1 MANTPVTREQLLT
14 NFRQLP
20 VAVTANNGAMI
31 IGPDYAFHAPSGA
44 GDIGQYTG
52 AALTGAWPGLGTGE
66 VVDLSSVTALITS
79 GIVKYYADTDT
90 TPDAT
95 EGTQYSALTPNQ
107 IIHNA
112 GATVWTGSG
121 FSGFLNAPVAI
132 GDYILLDD
140 KVGNTLQTTVIG
152 FGYISGIPKILILKD
167 SLPSTLQ
174 GSGTKFFDVTVG
186 QITDVSVPFSAISGT
201 LTTVTIAASLTTITP
216 RLGAAYPVIGG
227 TLFDG
232 TVLSETSVTYKALA
246 SGIVNTV
253 TTVSVVAD
261 LPTYFTGFTDPSSG
275 LGFAVYRALSPV
287 VVNTAPVPVKFVAV
301 SADTLGAYTTAAN
314 LIRYRNDFSTLAIL
328 SSDPSIVA
336 VFKALVDFRNANN
349 LSTEFFVSEPI
360 PSQVQVGTST
370 IASIDATLTP
380 GQERTFHVASGSP
393 FASAVTGDTILWFSG
408 GVYIPFVIQSVIS
421 AQAASTTTAVPGAPY
436 TNQTIQVWH
445 NQTAASRAAAFITA
459 AQGFGDSAINFLF
472 PDTLY
477 WNGTLVS
484 STLLSAALA
493 GMRSYT
499 APQQALTHADLEAG
513 WDVGPT
519 TASMAGY
526 IPQMAAGGVFCLG
539 IDDNLLSAILQAV
552 TTDPSTPQTA
562 FEVYVAN
569 VQFAAA
575 YIIRQLNQFVGIY
588 RTTPNLLN
596 VLQNAAQAAVVALQS
611 ASIQNVQSIGPIITS
626 GTIGAPYYDLN
637 NGGTVIVPV
646 TLVING
652 VLTVVQALSIQVVQ
666 S

>member
-44 GDIGQYTG
+44 GDIGQYTA
-52 AALTGAWPGLGTGE
+52 AALTAAWPGLGVGE

-79 GIVKYYADTDT
+79 GIVKYYGDTAGS
-90 TPDAT
+90 PGAGQ
-95 EGTQYSALTPNQ
+95 GTQAGALTPNQ
-107 IIHNA
+107 IKHNA

-132 GDYILLDD
+132 GDYVFLDD
-140 KVGNTLQTTVIG
+140 KAGHTLQTTVIG
-152 FGYISGIPKILILKD
+152 FGYTSGIPNILILKD
-167 SLPSTLQ
+167 SLPTTLQ
-174 GSGTKFFDVTVG
+174 GSGTKFFDITVG
-186 QITDVSVPFSAISGT
+186 QITDVTVPFSAISGT
-201 LTTVTIAASLTTITP
+201 LTTVTIAAALTTITP

-246 SGIVNTV
+246 SAIVNTV

-261 LPTYFTGFTDPSSG
+261 LATYFTGYTDPASG

-328 SSDPSIVA
+328 STDPSVIA
-336 VFKALVDFRNANN
+336 VFKALVDSRNASN
-349 LSTEFFVSEPI
+349 LSTEFFVAEPI

-370 IASIDATLTP
+370 IVSIDATLTP

-393 FASAVTGDTILWFSG
+393 FASAVAGDTIKLLSG
-408 GVYIPFVIQSVIS
+408 GVYVPYVIQSVIS
-421 AQAASTTTAVPGAPY
+421 AQAASSTTAVPGAPLSG
-436 TNQTIQVWH
+436 QTIQVWH
-445 NQTAASRAAAFITA
+445 NQTPASRAAAFITA
-459 AQGFGDSAINFLF
+459 AQAIADSAVNLLF

-499 APQQALTHADLEAG
+499 PPQQALTHADLEAG

-519 TASMAGY
+519 TASMVGY
-526 IPQMAAGGVFCLG
+526 IPEMAAGGVFCLG
-539 IDDNLLSAILQAV
+539 IDDNLLSAVLQPQ
-552 TTDPSTPQTA
+552 TTDPSTPQNA
-562 FEVYVAN
+562 AEVYVAN
-569 VQFAAA
+569 VQFAIA
-575 YIIRQLNQFVGIY
+575 YIMRQVNQLVGIY
-588 RTTPNLLN
+588 KTTPRLLS
-596 VLQNAAQAAVVALQS
+596 VIQNAAQAAVVALQS
-611 ASIQNVQSIGPIITS
+611 ASIQNVQTIGPIITG

-637 NGGTVIVPV
+637 NGGTVILPI

>member
-1 MANTPVTREQLLT
+1 MANPPVTREQLLT

-20 VAVTANNGAMI
+20 AALTANNGAMI
-31 IGPDYAFHAPSGA
+31 IGPDYSFHAPSGA
-44 GDIGQYTG
+44 GNIGQYIGST
-52 AALTGAWPGLGTGE
+52 LTAAWPGLGTGE
-66 VVDLSSVTALITS
+66 VVDASSVTALITS
-79 GIVKYYADTDT
+79 GIVKYYADTDV

-121 FSGFLNAPVAI
+121 FSGFLNAPVVI
-132 GDYILLDD
+132 GDYVLLDD
-140 KVGNTLQTTVIG
+140 KAGHTLQTTVIG
-152 FGYISGIPKILILKD
+152 FGYTTGIPNILILKD
-167 SLPSTLQ
+167 SLPVTLQ
-174 GSGTKFFDVTVG
+174 GSGTTFFDVTVG
-186 QITDVSVPFSAISGT
+186 QITDVNIPFSAISGT
-201 LTTVTIAASLTTITP
+201 LTTVTIAAALTTITP

-232 TVLSETSVTYKALA
+232 TVLGETSVTYKALA
-246 SGIVNTV
+246 SSIVNTV
-253 TTVSVVAD
+253 TSVSVVGD
-261 LPTYFTGFTDPSSG
+261 LATYFTGYTNPSSG

-287 VVNTAPVPVKFVAV
+287 VANTAPVPVKFVAV

-328 SSDPSIVA
+328 SSDPAVIA
-336 VFKALVDFRNANN
+336 VFKALVDSRNDND
-349 LSTEFFVSEPI
+349 LDTEFFVSEPVPAQI
-360 PSQVQVGTST
+360 QVGSST

-393 FASAVTGDTILWFSG
+393 FSGAVAGDTVLLLNG
-408 GVYIPFVIQSVIS
+408 GVYVPYVIQSVIS
-421 AQAASTTTAVPGAPY
+421 AQAASSTTAVPGAPL

-445 NQTAASRAAAFITA
+445 NRDAVTRSAAFITA
-459 AQGFGDSAINFLF
+459 AQSFADSAINFLF
-472 PDTLY
+472 PDFLY
-477 WNGTLVS
+477 WNGILVS
-484 STLLSAALA
+484 STLLTAALA

-499 APQQALTHADLEAG
+499 PPQESLIHADLETG

-526 IPQMAAGGVFCLG
+526 IPAMGTGGVFCLG
-539 IDDNLLSAILQAV
+539 IDDNTFSAVLQPQ
-552 TTDPSTPQTA
+552 TTDPSTPQNA
-562 FEVYVAN
+562 AEVYVAN
-569 VQFAAA
+569 VQFATA
-575 YIIRQLNQFVGIY
+575 YIIRQLNQFIGLY
-588 RTTPNLLN
+588 RTTPQLLSI
-596 VLQNAAQAAVVALQS
+596 LQNAASAAIIALRS
-611 ASIQNVQSIGPIITS
+611 ANVDTIGPVITS
-626 GTIGAPYYDLN
+626 GTVGAPYYGLN

-652 VLTVVQALSIQVVQ
+652 VLTVVLPLTIQVVE